1 MAAPAQHVAA
11 VRAFNRFYTRQVG
24 ALGEHLLDSPYSLT
38 EMRVL
43 YELAHRDDLTATDL
57 GHDLGLDAG
66 YLSRILR
73 RFEAKGLLRRTASP
87 ADARRNLVHL
97 TRRGRNE
104 FAPYEER
111 TRNDVGALLGRLST
125 TGQRQ
130 VVDAMQT
137 IQRALATPPA
147 APAYVLRPHQPGD
160 MGWVV
165 QRHGELYAREWGYN
179 AQFDALAAVQ
189 ISVQARAVEPGELVV
204 LTIALPEHRDAV
216 RVRAF
221 DRDAAAFAVDDR
233 RWRALVG
240 IDLDVKPGA
249 YLVTVEAGAG
259 LMATTDLVVARHR
272 FPTRRLT
279 VDEGFVNPPRT
290 LTDRITQ
297 EAALLG
303 TTWQQVTPERL
314 WSAPFVRPVPQPA
327 NSQFGTRSVFNGR
340 PRGAHGGAD
349 FPSPAGTPIRAPNAG
364 RVVIAR
370 DLYFTG
376 NTVVIDHGLGI
387 FSMLAHLSAMDVRE
401 GDRVEADAAIGRVGA

>member
-1 MAAPAQHVAA
+1 M
-11 VRAFNRFYTRQVG
+11 G
-24 ALGEHLLDSPYSLT
+24 SLAL
-38 EMRVL
+38 
-43 YELAHRDDLTATDL
+43 
-57 GHDLGLDAG
+57 
-66 YLSRILR
+66 I
-73 RFEAKGLLRRTASP
+73 
-87 ADARRNLVHL
+87 
-97 TRRGRNE
+97 
-104 FAPYEER
+104 
-111 TRNDVGALLGRLST
+111 
-125 TGQRQ
+125 
-130 VVDAMQT
+130 
-137 IQRALATPPA
+137 
-147 APAYVLRPHQPGD
+147 
-160 MGWVV
+160 
-165 QRHGELYAREWGYN
+165 
-179 AQFDALAAVQ
+179 ALAAVQ
-189 ISVQARAVEPGELVV
+189 ISVQARAVEPGELAV

-259 LMATTDLVVARHR
+259 LMATTDLMVARHR

-279 VDEGFVNPPRT
+279 VDEGFVNPPPT
-290 LTDRITQ
+290 LTDRIMQ

-349 FPSPAGTPIRAPNAG
+349 FPSPAGTPIHAPNAG

-401 GDRVEADAAIGRVGA
+401 GDRVEADAAIGRVGATGRVTGPHLHWAVRVNGARVDPLSVLALLGNEPSGLVRESRRQIAYPSATIIVRASTMMAGITSSTFGDSNSVLDAATSDTSRFCKSRCRRWASASAS